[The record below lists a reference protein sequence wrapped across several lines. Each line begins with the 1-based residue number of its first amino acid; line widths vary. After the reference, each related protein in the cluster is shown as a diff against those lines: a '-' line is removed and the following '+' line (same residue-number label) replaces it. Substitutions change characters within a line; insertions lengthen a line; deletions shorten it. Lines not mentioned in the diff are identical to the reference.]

1 MKLIYSIIFVSFTSL
16 LFSQKFNSE
25 NYYENYGKKENLQGK
40 RLATAWLNEIDAAQ
54 ILSEEMKNAGFEW
67 VREFRII
74 KLNENEHILAICYSE
89 KSKVGFV
96 YEPTHGAFPKK
107 QNRELKSL
115 LKRNSGNDYSEKIV
129 DLNGNSQFILIKEM
143 PDNIFIVKEDIYWFQ
158 FTDNKDDDKYLV
170 TKNDMLEIF
179 REDIRK
185 VIAKFKK

>member
-1 MKLIYSIIFVSFTSL
+1 MKLLFSIFLLCFTSL

-40 RLATAWLNEIDAAQ
+40 RLGTSWLNETDAAQ
-54 ILSEEMKNAGFEW
+54 ILLEEMKNAGFEW
-67 VREFRII
+67 VTDYTIVKISDSEY
-74 KLNENEHILAICYSE
+74 ILAICYSE

-115 LKRNSGNDYSEKIV
+115 YKRMTGNDYAEKIV
-129 DLNGNSQFILIKEM
+129 DLNGNSQFVKIKEL
-143 PDNIFIVKEDIYWFQ
+143 PENFFIIKEDIYWYQ
-158 FTDNKDDDKYLV
+158 FTDNKEDEKYLV

-179 REDIRK
+179 RSDIKK
-185 VIAKFKK
+185 VISKFKK

>member
-74 KLNENEHILAICYSE
+74 KVNENEHILAICYSE

-129 DLNGNSQFILIKEM
+129 DLNGNSQFIKIKDM
-143 PDNIFIVKEDIYWFQ
+143 PDNIFIIKEDIYWFQ

>member
-1 MKLIYSIIFVSFTSL
+1 MKLIYSIIFLSFTNL

-25 NYYENYGKKENLQGK
+25 NYYDNYGKKENLQGK
-40 RLATAWLNEIDAAQ
+40 RLGTGWLNEIDAAQ

-96 YEPTHGAFPKK
+96 YEASHGAFPKK
-107 QNRELKSL
+107 QNKELKSL
-115 LKRNSGNDYSEKIV
+115 YKEMTGNDYSEKIV
-129 DLNGNSQFILIKEM
+129 DLNGKSQFVKIKEL
-143 PDNIFIVKEDIYWFQ
+143 PENIFIIKEDIYWYQ

-170 TKNDMLEIF
+170 TKNDMHEIF
-179 REDIRK
+179 RNDVKK
-185 VIAKFKK
+185 VIANFKK

>member
-25 NYYENYGKKENLQGK
+25 NYYENYGKKEKLQGK

-74 KLNENEHILAICYSE
+74 KVNENEHILAICYSE

-129 DLNGNSQFILIKEM
+129 DLNGNSQFIKIKDM
-143 PDNIFIVKEDIYWFQ
+143 PDNIFIIKEDIYWFQ